1 MSFQDMKTIID
12 SGSLAEFKA
21 RTARMTKE
29 EVIHPRAIE
38 RWHSIVTYLAA
49 SDKRTEMLTA
59 LLESHQPDLDIK
71 DGYYETPLT
80 TAAKNGN
87 LRGLQ
92 VLSNQSNINMN
103 GTEGR

>member
-1 MSFQDMKTIID
+1 MSFQDMKKIID

-29 EVIHPRAIE
+29 EVTHPEAIG
-38 RWHSIVTYLAA
+38 RHSIVTYLAA
-49 SDKRTEMLTA
+49 SEERTEMLTA
-59 LLESHQPDLDIK
+59 LLESHQPDLDIR
-71 DGYYETPLT
+71 DGWNQTPLT

>member
-1 MSFQDMKTIID
+1 MSFQDMKKIID

-29 EVIHPRAIE
+29 EVTHPEAIHG
-38 RWHSIVTYLAA
+38 HSIVTYLVA

-59 LLESHQPDLDIK
+59 LLESHQPDLNIR
-71 DGYYETPLT
+71 DGNKQTPLT
-80 TAAKNGN
+80 TAAMSGN

-103 GTEGR
+103 ATEGE

>member
-1 MSFQDMKTIID
+1 MSFKDLKTIIN

-21 RTARMTKE
+21 RTARMTQE
-29 EVIHPRAIE
+29 EVTHPRAIG
-38 RWHSIVTYLAA
+38 RQSIVTYLAA

-59 LLESHQPDLDIK
+59 LLESHQPDLDIR
-71 DGYYETPLT
+71 DGRDQTPLT

-103 GTEGR
+103 ATEGE